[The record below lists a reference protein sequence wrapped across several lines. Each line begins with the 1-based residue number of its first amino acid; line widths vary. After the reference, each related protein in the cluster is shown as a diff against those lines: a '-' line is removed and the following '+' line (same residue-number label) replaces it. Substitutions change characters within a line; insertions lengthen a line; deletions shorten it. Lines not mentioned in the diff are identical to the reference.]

1 MSYQGTQII
10 INLKNLKANLS
21 FIKSKV
27 DEETKIMSV
36 VKAFGYGSE
45 PVKISKFLEKNGV
58 DYFAVAYV
66 NEGVELRNCGV
77 KLPILI
83 LHPQLDDFDEIIKFN
98 LEPNIYS
105 FRILNAFIKKS
116 DSHPFHLKFN
126 TGLNRLGFS
135 IDDIDELYNILNGE
149 ANIKY
154 LFSHLGASEDL
165 NEKAFSNNQIKLFEK
180 ISKKMEAKFEK
191 KFKKHLLNTSGIMN
205 YSEYKYDMVRTG
217 IGLYGYGND
226 KKYSKN
232 LKPVLSLRSVIS
244 QIHFIKKGESV
255 GYNRGFVA
263 NKNCKI
269 AIIPIG
275 HADGIKRSFGNGKIG
290 FYIKNK
296 LAKTIGN
303 ICMDM
308 LMLDITNINC
318 EEGDDVIIID
328 DKIQTA
334 ENLGEKT
341 NTISYEILT
350 ALSSRIKRTIIDI

>member
-21 FIKSKV
+21 FIKSMV
-27 DEETKIMSV
+27 DEKTKIMSV

-45 PVKISKFLEKNGV
+45 PLKISKYLERNGV

-66 NEGVELRNCGV
+66 SEGIALRNAGI
-77 KLPILI
+77 KLPVLV
-83 LHPQLDDFDEIIKFN
+83 LHPQADDFDEIIKYS

-116 DSHPFHLKFN
+116 RSHAFHLKFN

-135 IDDIDELYNILNGE
+135 LNDIEGLHNILKGK

-154 LFSHLGASEDL
+154 LFSHLGASEDKK
-165 NEKAFSNNQIKLFEK
+165 EKNYTMKQIHLFEK
-180 ISKKMEAKFEK
+180 ICTEMERKFEK
-191 KFKKHLLNTSGIMN
+191 SFKKHLLNTSGILN
-205 YSEYKYDMVRTG
+205 YPEFKYNMVRTG

-226 KKYSKN
+226 KKFSKN

-318 EEGDDVIIID
+318 VEGDDVIIID
-328 DKIQTA
+328 GKVQTA
-334 ENLGEKT
+334 EDVGEKA

-350 ALSSRIKRTIIDI
+350 ALSTRIKRTIIKN

>member
-27 DEETKIMSV
+27 DKKTKIMSV

-66 NEGVELRNCGV
+66 NEGIELRNCGV

-116 DSHPFHLKFN
+116 NSHPFHLKFN

-135 IDDIDELYNILNGE
+135 MNDIDELYNILNGKT
-149 ANIKY
+149 NIKY

-165 NEKAFSNNQIKLFEK
+165 NEKVFSNNQIKLFEK

-275 HADGIKRSFGNGKIG
+275 HADG
-290 FYIKNK
+290 KNK

-334 ENLGEKT
+334 EDLGEKT